1 MPKEESELIKT
12 YRDVAPYLGL
22 GFQLAATI
30 VLMVFLGDW
39 LDKKYETTPLYTII
53 FAVLGV
59 FTGLYNLIK
68 TVLRAGKKKEENER
82 K

>member
-1 MPKEESELIKT
+1 MPKEESDLVKT

-30 VLMVFLGDW
+30 VITVFIGDW

-53 FAVLGV
+53 FAVFGV
-59 FTGLYNLIK
+59 FAGLYNLIK
-68 TVLRAGKKKEENER
+68 TVLKTGKKSDNDEK

>member
-1 MPKEESELIKT
+1 MPKEESDLVKT

-30 VLMVFLGDW
+30 VIMVFIGDW
-39 LDKKYETTPLYTII
+39 LDKKYETTPVYTII
-53 FAVLGV
+53 FAVFGV
-59 FTGLYNLIK
+59 FAGLYNLIK
-68 TVLRAGKKKEENER
+68 TVLKTGKKSDNDEK